1 MNKAIKLNRLLGLE
15 KRKLYITV
23 LIKATLPQ
31 RDGVKKYTRK
41 TICMYPT
48 LENACWHYEPKDA

>member
-1 MNKAIKLNRLLGLE
+1 MNKAIKINRLLGLE

-31 RDGVKKYTRK
+31 RDGVKNIHEKQYVC
-41 TICMYPT
+41 IP
-48 LENACWHYEPKDA
+48 H

>member
-31 RDGVKKYTRK
+31 RDGVKIYTK
-41 TICMYPT
+41 NNMYVSHT
-48 LENACWHYEPKDA
+48 RECLLAL